1 MHRIRLAAA
10 AVMMAGLSSVAAAQ
24 GTDSTH
30 HGGMPGMPHGR
41 MGMGAM
47 GAEVQRGR
55 MWTQLMHGIELTD
68 AQRAQLRTIHER
80 YRAQHD
86 SLAPTMRPGEGQ
98 RPDTAAHR
106 QMMSLMQQE
115 RGEVRAVLTPAQQ
128 ATFDQ
133 NAAAMREQME
143 ERRTERREGMGGMRR
158 APGTRP
164 GQGEHDERGSHSA
177 FTLPSLITEAH
188 LAISLRMNS
197 EVCSGVV

>member
-41 MGMGAM
+41 MGMGAK

-68 AQRAQLRTIHER
+68 AQRAQLGTIHER
-80 YRAQHD
+80 DRAQHEA
-86 SLAPTMRPGEGQ
+86 LMPTMRPGEGQ
-98 RPDTAAHR
+98 RPDSAAHR
-106 QMMSLMQQE
+106 QMMALMERE

-128 ATFDQ
+128 ATFDA
-133 NAAAMREQME
+133 NAAAMRERMKE
-143 ERRTERREGMGGMRR
+143 RSTERGERRGGRRGGRG
-158 APGTRP
+158 APAG
-164 GQGEHDERGSHSA
+164 HDSTHA
-177 FTLPSLITEAH
+177 P
-188 LAISLRMNS
+188 
-197 EVCSGVV
+197 